1 MSSVTAADISFW
13 KSAASNDTPGNG
25 GVISTTQIVS
35 GALNNAFPNVTNTNR
50 IAGITRYRKQFLR
63 NRSTTN
69 LGIVSG
75 EVYINTRSTGDDY
88 YRLKAGTDT
97 DTQASLTVTG
107 WAGTGLLA
115 VSAGSGE
122 SELQVTYDAADGIFS
137 GEALDVLIYDGTNE
151 VKRRVLGTPVWN
163 SNTATFTISEELG
176 YNFVSASTTVAS
188 LVHLGSVATSYKNWV
203 ETSTSGTFDETTY
216 APTLYNVGT
225 VTDTFTLTFSDS
237 INFTVSG
244 TRTGSLGAGS
254 TATNFLPVNG
264 SSYYFLIDKSG
275 WGGSWVAG
283 DKIVFDTVHSG
294 KAFWAKEVVAAGT
307 ASKSNNTTVLG
318 WKAESA

>member
-1 MSSVTAADISFW
+1 MASVTVADISFW
-13 KSAASNDTPGNG
+13 KSAVNNDTVSNG

-35 GALNNAFPNVTNTNR
+35 GVLNNAFPNVSNANR

-63 NRSTTN
+63 NRSTTD
-69 LGIVSG
+69 LGIISG

-97 DTQASLTVTG
+97 DTQASLTGTG

-151 VKRRVLGTPVWN
+151 VKRRVLGTPAWN
-163 SNTATFTISEELG
+163 GNTATFTISEALG
-176 YNFVSASTTVAS
+176 YNFASAATTVAS
-188 LVHLGSVATSYKNWV
+188 LVSLGSVETSYKNWV
-203 ETSTSGTFDETTY
+203 ETSASGTFDETTY
-216 APTLYNVGT
+216 PPTLYNVGT
-225 VTDTFTLTFSDS
+225 VTDTFTLTFSDAT
-237 INFTVSG
+237 NFTVSG

-254 TATNFLPVNG
+254 TSASFKPANG
-264 SSYYFLIDKSG
+264 SSYYFLLNAAA

-283 DKIVFDTVHSG
+283 NKIVFDTVHAG

>member
-1 MSSVTAADISFW
+1 MASVTVADISFW
-13 KSAASNDTPGNG
+13 KSASNNDTAGNG
-25 GVISTTQIVS
+25 GVISTTQIIS
-35 GALNNAFPNVTNTNR
+35 GALNNAFPNVSNTNR
-50 IAGITRYRKQFLR
+50 VAGIERYRKQFFR

-75 EVYINTRSTGDDY
+75 EVYINTQSTGDDH

-97 DTQASLTVTG
+97 DTQADLIDAE

-122 SELQVTYDAADGIFS
+122 SELQVTYDAADGVFS

-151 VKRRVLGTPVWN
+151 VKKRVLGTPAWN
-163 SNTATFTISEELG
+163 GNTATFTISGELG
-176 YNFVSASTTVAS
+176 YNFALTATTVAS
-188 LVHLGSVATSYKNWV
+188 LVHLGSVETSLKNWV
-203 ETSTSGTFDETTY
+203 ETSASGTFDETTY

-225 VTDTFTLTFSDS
+225 VTDTFTLTFSDAA
-237 INFTVSG
+237 NFTVSG

-254 TATNFLPVNG
+254 TAASFQPVNG
-264 SSYYFLIDKSG
+264 SSYYFLLNSAA

-283 DKIVFDTVHSG
+283 DTIVFDTVHAG